1 MMNARKII
9 KIIIELPT
17 TLLGIFWEWLKRYCL
32 WIIFWV
38 VTVFLMW
45 GSWLLGG
52 GGLSDP
58 YRFNSQEVISVI
70 LRLEYLTH
78 LTQTFVEK
86 GGQLPPEEK
95 RVPEAIKYFRE
106 SIDIDED
113 FVDYLRSLSLSTTEK
128 DPLNTMVAHIAA
140 DADSPFWRRVT
151 IVDDPVEALQNR
163 TEESFDFSRNDDNYR
178 DYCFFERR
186 KELDG
191 TENIFIAAR
200 SNLLTRIAG
209 NEAFLLVIVSAMDGR
224 YFQDFEG
231 TPYQEGPIVIMK
243 INLSPAEALDT
254 ADNHE
259 DGRI

>member
-17 TLLGIFWEWLKRYCL
+17 TLLGIFWEWLKE
-32 WIIFWV
+32 F
-38 VTVFLMW
+38 FLRILLLAAI
-45 GSWLLGG
+45 GSLMTGMFLLG
-52 GGLSDP
+52 SVPPDP
-58 YRFNSQEVISVI
+58 YRFNAQEVISVV

-95 RVPEAIKYFRE
+95 RVPEAIKYFKE

-113 FVDYLRSLSLSTTEK
+113 FVDFLRSLSLSTTEK
-128 DPLNTMVAHIAA
+128 DPLNTMVAHIVAA
-140 DADSPFWRRVT
+140 GPLFLGGAV
-151 IVDDPVEALQNR
+151 VDDPVEALQNR

-231 TPYQEGPIVIMK
+231 TPYQEGPVVIMK